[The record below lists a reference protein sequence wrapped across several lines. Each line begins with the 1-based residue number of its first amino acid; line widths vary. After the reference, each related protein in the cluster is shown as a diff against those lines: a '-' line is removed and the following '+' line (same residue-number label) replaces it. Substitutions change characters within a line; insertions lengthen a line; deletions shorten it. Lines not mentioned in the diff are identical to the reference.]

1 MLTAQ
6 MTDDHR
12 HCDELFAEAEAA
24 AHEGD
29 AAKAA
34 EVFSAFAEA
43 MEAHLGAEETV
54 LFPEFEA
61 ATGMSHG
68 GPTAVMRMEHE
79 QMRAMLSRMQ
89 SALAGGDLD
98 EFLGLGETLNVL
110 IQQHNM
116 KEEQMLYPMCDRAL
130 GERAAALCERLP
142 GG

>member
-1 MLTAQ
+1 MLSAQ

-12 HCDELFAEAEAA
+12 HCDHLFADAEAA
-24 AHEGD
+24 AQEAD
-29 AAKAA
+29 AARATA
-34 EVFSAFAEA
+34 CFVAFAEA
-43 MEAHLGAEETV
+43 METHLGAEETV

-68 GPTAVMRMEHE
+68 PTAVMRMEHE
-79 QMRAMLSRMQ
+79 QMRGMLSRMQ
-89 SALAGGDLD
+89 SALTSGDLD
-98 EFLGLGETLNVL
+98 DFLGLAETLNVL

>member
-1 MLTAQ
+1 MLSAQ

-12 HCDELFAEAEAA
+12 HCDELFADAESA
-24 AHEGD
+24 AHEGNAE
-29 AAKAA
+29 AAT
-34 EVFSAFAEA
+34 EAFAAFVEA
-43 MEAHLGAEETV
+43 METHLGAEEAV
-54 LFPEFEA
+54 LFPEFEM

-79 QMRAMLSRMQ
+79 QMRGMLSRMQ

-98 EFLGLGETLNVL
+98 EFLGLAETLNIL

-130 GERAAALCERLP
+130 GERAAALAERLP
-142 GG
+142 GR